1 MKPKLSLVAIL
12 SISAIAGGIALGSV
26 SSAEAC
32 YRSKSYY
39 KQQRYEQ
46 ANWLKSPI
54 SSSRYITWN
63 RYSSGSISRESLLQ
77 QRLDENC
84 FIRREKVNTSFGIT

>member
-12 SISAIAGGIALGSV
+12 SISAIAGGIVLGSG

-32 YRSKSYY
+32 YLSKSYY

-46 ANWLKSPI
+46 ANWLKSPLAAVVTLPGI
-54 SSSRYITWN
+54 AIAAALSLGN
-63 RYSSGSISRESLLQ
+63 RYYNKG
-77 QRLDENC
+77 
-84 FIRREKVNTSFGIT
+84 

>member
-39 KQQRYEQ
+39 KQQRSEQ
-46 ANWLKSPI
+46 ANWLKSPLAAVVTLPGI
-54 SSSRYITWN
+54 AIAAALSLGN
-63 RYSSGSISRESLLQ
+63 RYYNKG
-77 QRLDENC
+77 
-84 FIRREKVNTSFGIT
+84 

>member
-12 SISAIAGGIALGSV
+12 SISAIAGGIAFGSV

-39 KQQRYEQ
+39 KQQRSEQ
-46 ANWLKSPI
+46 ANWLKSPLAAVVTLPGI
-54 SSSRYITWN
+54 AIAAALSLGN
-63 RYSSGSISRESLLQ
+63 RYYNKG
-77 QRLDENC
+77 
-84 FIRREKVNTSFGIT
+84 